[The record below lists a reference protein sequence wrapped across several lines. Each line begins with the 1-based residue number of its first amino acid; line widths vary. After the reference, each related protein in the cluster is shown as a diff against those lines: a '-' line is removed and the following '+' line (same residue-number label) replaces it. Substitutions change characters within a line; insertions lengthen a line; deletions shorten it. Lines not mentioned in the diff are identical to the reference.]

1 MIILLVYELSLSY
14 SLEYVPWIIRDSR
27 LAEQKI
33 VRYLHTGM

>member
-1 MIILLVYELSLSY
+1 MIILLVYELSLSD
-14 SLEYVPWIIRDSR
+14 SLEYAPWIITDSR